1 MHKTSTQAL
10 RCVAD
15 GANGAEREDPHLGP
29 DQLQASVEFFQQVLS
44 LHKLPGYARPVK
56 FRLQ

>member
-29 DQLQASVEFFQQVLS
+29 DQLQAGVEFFQQVLS
-44 LHKLPGYARPVK
+44 LHKMPGMRG
-56 FRLQ
+56 R